1 MILNPDLR
9 KLQLAEGKVM
19 GIQTRAKL
27 LASDC
32 FYIGIVAKNDLQ
44 FNVAVEWLKEA
55 IRLARIDGTTDIST
69 AQTELIHIIKEV
81 CPERFVSA
89 FNNGKLI
96 DLDLIIK
103 INNYSMTNVGTFKIL
118 RTTTI
123 T

>member
-9 KLQLAEGKVM
+9 KLQLAAGKVM

-32 FYIGIVAKNDLQ
+32 FYSGLVAKNDLQ

-81 CPERFVSA
+81 
-89 FNNGKLI
+89 
-96 DLDLIIK
+96 
-103 INNYSMTNVGTFKIL
+103 YSYS
-118 RTTTI
+118 
-123 T
+123 